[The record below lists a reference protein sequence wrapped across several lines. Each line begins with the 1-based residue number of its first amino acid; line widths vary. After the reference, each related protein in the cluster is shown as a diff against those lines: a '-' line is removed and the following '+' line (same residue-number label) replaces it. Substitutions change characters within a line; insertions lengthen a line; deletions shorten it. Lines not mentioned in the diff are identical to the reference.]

1 MKWYLTYQH
10 LFVFNNRIKVLQNT
24 RQLLHLESQGSILEL
39 DPENG
44 GSILGYRSE
53 TEYGIF
59 HWMRPAGEKGLGGD
73 ILDLS
78 CFPLFPFS
86 SRIRDGLFRFM
97 GEEYRLPLNFLPEK
111 HTIHGH
117 GWKTS
122 WKVTECNASNASLL
136 YLHQPNEWPW
146 SYRAV
151 QSFKL
156 EGAKLEIN
164 LELQN
169 TSESPMPAGF
179 GLHPYFVRTPKARV
193 IADCDCIWVNDE
205 EVMPLRLEPLS
216 TESNIREGLIPE
228 AGFIDNT
235 FTGWDRKVRIEWPEW
250 NAEMFIESEAPL
262 DFLVV
267 FAPLNEDFFCVE
279 PVSNVTDAFNMMD
292 RGQMG
297 HGTRVLEAGESLASR
312 ITFFPTFR

>member
-1 MKWYLTYQH
+1 M
-10 LFVFNNRIKVLQNT
+10 QNS
-24 RQLLHLESQGSILEL
+24 RQLLRLESQGSILDL

-53 TEYGIF
+53 TENGTF
-59 HWMRPAGEKGLGGD
+59 HWMRPAGEKGLNGD

-86 SRIRDGLFRFM
+86 SRIREGVFCFR

-111 HTIHGH
+111 HSIHGH

-122 WKVTECNASNASLL
+122 WKVVEQSYSSASLK
-136 YLHQPNEWPW
+136 YVHQPNEWPW

-151 QSFKL
+151 QSFTL
-156 EGAKLEIN
+156 EKAKLGIN
-164 LELQN
+164 LELHN
-169 TSESPMPAGF
+169 TSSSPMPAGF
-179 GLHPYFVRTPKARV
+179 GLHPYFVRTPEVRV
-193 IADCDCIWVNDE
+193 IADCDRIWVNDD
-205 EVMPLRLEPLS
+205 EVMPLRLDPLPAGR
-216 TESNIREGLIPE
+216 NIREGLKPKT
-228 AGFIDNT
+228 GFIDNT
-235 FTGWDRKVRIEWPEW
+235 FTDWNRKARIEWPEW
-250 NAEMFIESEAPL
+250 NAEMLIESEAPL

-292 RGQMG
+292 RGEMG
-297 HGTRVLEAGESLASR
+297 HGTRVLEAGESLTSS
-312 ITFFPTFR
+312 ITFSPTFR

>member
-44 GSILGYRSE
+44 SSILGYRSE
-53 TEYGIF
+53 TENGIF
-59 HWMRPAGEKGLGGD
+59 HWMRPAREKGLRGD

-250 NAEMFIESEAPL
+250 NAEMLIESEAPL
-262 DFLVV
+262 DFLEIGRAHV
-267 FAPLNEDFFCVE
+267 
-279 PVSNVTDAFNMMD
+279 
-292 RGQMG
+292 
-297 HGTRVLEAGESLASR
+297 
-312 ITFFPTFR
+312 